1 VDAVA
6 LPPVVVLADVVLLA
20 LALLEVV
27 APAAPPLV
35 SGVGTR

>member
-1 VDAVA
+1 VA
-6 LPPVVVLADVVLLA
+6 LPAAAVLADVVALA

-27 APAAPPLV
+27 AAAEPPLV